1 MADKALN
8 RDTSQLD
15 STTWDHRWGFRD
27 TKMVV
32 QPDECVIMTGSRYNL
47 CGYPMPYLI
56 PFVREE
62 LGFDI
67 DFTHTRPLT
76 EEPYVSPVNRNE
88 GFLAGLAAAF
98 RADQVSVDDRE
109 RLIRS
114 HGQTTTDEV
123 SRVLYGNL
131 HRTVDVVVWPESE
144 EDCVAVV
151 NLACE
156 HDVCLIPYGG
166 GTNVSDALQIPEAE
180 TRMVVSLDMR
190 RMNAIEWIDAD
201 NFTAC
206 VQAGIL
212 GSRLEE
218 LLEQDGFTCGH
229 EPDSMELST
238 LGGWIATNASGMKRN
253 RYGNIEDI
261 VENLTLV
268 TPSGVVENLYWT
280 PRQAA
285 GVEAYKAA
293 FGSEGNLGL
302 VTKAVIRIHKLPEA
316 KRYGSVIFADWK
328 TGVAFMAAL
337 NQTGAKPA
345 SIRLVDNVQF
355 RLGQAL
361 KPAPTDRRKILT
373 SKVEK
378 LVVTKVKGFDPHQM
392 VAATMVLEG
401 SKAEVD
407 YQYKVVSDTA
417 KKFGGISG
425 GAGQRRARLHA
436 HLRDRLHPRP
446 AGRLLHR
453 RRDLR
458 DDGAVEP
465 DPRRLRRGEAGR
477 DAEHKRL
484 GFPGKPFTSPRVTQM
499 YHTGVCIYFT
509 HGLLHKGIENGDEK
523 FAEMEKNMRAAIM
536 EAGGSISHHHGI
548 GKLRKGFVDRVASPE
563 SREAVHALKRGVDP
577 QNVFGIRNNVFA
589 DQ

>member
-67 DFTHTRPLT
+67 DFAHTRPLT
-76 EEPYVSPVNRNE
+76 KAPYVSPVNRNE
-88 GFLAGLAAAF
+88 GFLAGLAAGL
-98 RADQVSVDDRE
+98 RDDQVSVDDRE
-109 RLIRS
+109 RLIHS

-131 HRTVDVVVWPESE
+131 HRTADLVVWPESE
-144 EDCVAVV
+144 DDCVAVV
-151 NLACE
+151 NLARE

-180 TRMVVSLDMR
+180 TRTVVSLDMR
-190 RMNAIEWIDAD
+190 RMNAIEWVDAD
-201 NFTAC
+201 NLTAC

-218 LLEQDGFTCGH
+218 LLERDGFTCGH
-229 EPDSMELST
+229 EPDSIELST

-261 VENLTLV
+261 VENVTLV

-302 VTKAVIRIHKLPEA
+302 VTTAVIRIHKLAEA

-361 KPAPTDRRKILT
+361 KPASTDRRKILT

-378 LVVTKVKGFDPHQM
+378 LVVTKVKGFDPHQI

-401 SKAEVD
+401 SKAEVY

-425 GAGQRRARLHA
+425 GPSNGERGYMLTYAIAYI
-436 HLRDRLHPRP
+436 
-446 AGRLLHR
+446 
-453 RRDLR
+453 RDLLSDYYIVGETYETTVPWSR
-458 DDGAVEP
+458 IHDVCDAVK
-465 DPRRLRRGEAGR
+465 RVAN
-477 DAEHKRL
+477 AEHKRL

-509 HGLLHKGIENGDEK
+509 HGLVHKGIENGDER

-563 SREAVHALKRGVDP
+563 SRDAVRALKRGVDP
-577 QNVFGIRNNVFA
+577 QNIFGVRNNIFA
-589 DQ
+589 D

>member
-62 LGFDI
+62 LGFGI

-76 EEPYVSPVNRNE
+76 EGPYVSPVNRNE

-98 RADQVSVDDRE
+98 REDQVSVDDRE

-180 TRMVVSLDMR
+180 NRMVVSLDMR
-190 RMNAIEWIDAD
+190 RMNAIEWVDAD

-206 VQAGIL
+206 VQAGIV

-218 LLEQDGFTCGH
+218 RLEQDGFTCGH

-285 GVEAYKAA
+285 GVEAYKAGVRQRGQPRPGHQGGDPDPQA
-293 FGSEGNLGL
+293 AGGE
-302 VTKAVIRIHKLPEA
+302 AV
-316 KRYGSVIFADWK
+316 
-328 TGVAFMAAL
+328 
-337 NQTGAKPA
+337 
-345 SIRLVDNVQF
+345 
-355 RLGQAL
+355 RLGDLRRLEDRGRVHGRAQ
-361 KPAPTDRRKILT
+361 PDRRQAGQHQAGGQRP
-373 SKVEK
+373 VPARPGAQARPHRPPE
-378 LVVTKVKGFDPHQM
+378 DPHQ
-392 VAATMVLEG
+392 
-401 SKAEVD
+401 
-407 YQYKVVSDTA
+407 Q
-417 KKFGGISG
+417 GGEAPRHQG
-425 GAGQRRARLHA
+425 QGLRPAPDGGRDNGAG
-436 HLRDRLHPRP
+436 
-446 AGRLLHR
+446 G
-453 RRDLR
+453 
-458 DDGAVEP
+458 
-465 DPRRLRRGEAGR
+465 
-477 DAEHKRL
+477 
-484 GFPGKPFTSPRVTQM
+484 
-499 YHTGVCIYFT
+499 
-509 HGLLHKGIENGDEK
+509 
-523 FAEMEKNMRAAIM
+523 
-536 EAGGSISHHHGI
+536 
-548 GKLRKGFVDRVASPE
+548 
-563 SREAVHALKRGVDP
+563 
-577 QNVFGIRNNVFA
+577 
-589 DQ
+589 